1 MIEITVFNYLKK
13 TMPDMMVTMEIRQ
26 NMPDSFVFIEKVGSS
41 KNELLPS
48 SRFAIQSYAPSL
60 VEAIMLNERVKEV
73 MEGLVA
79 EPEITAVRLNSDYN
93 YTDTVTKKPR
103 YQAIFEVTHY

>member
-1 MIEITVFNYLKK
+1 MIEVTVLNYLKK

-26 NMPDSFVFIEKVGSS
+26 DMPDSFVFIEKVGSS
-41 KNELLPS
+41 MNDRLSS

-60 VEAIMLNERVKEV
+60 MEAIMLNEAVKEA
-73 MEGLVA
+73 MEGLVI

-103 YQAIFEVTHY
+103 YQALFEVTHY